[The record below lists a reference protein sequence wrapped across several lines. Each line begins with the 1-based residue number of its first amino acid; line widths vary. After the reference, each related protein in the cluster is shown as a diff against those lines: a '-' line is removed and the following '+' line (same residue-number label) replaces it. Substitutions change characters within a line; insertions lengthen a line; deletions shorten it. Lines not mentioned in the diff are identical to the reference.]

1 METTSIT
8 SIPFNISDATIPTST
23 ITSETTASTVT
34 TTTTSD
40 ENVIIASY
48 DEILPYETNHIIIM
62 ATVIPVLWLSFI
74 VVFFWAKGSTDVV
87 GGIFHPFNGLSRE
100 GKTWG
105 SYELDTVSEA

>member
-1 METTSIT
+1 
-8 SIPFNISDATIPTST
+8 
-23 ITSETTASTVT
+23 
-34 TTTTSD
+34 
-40 ENVIIASY
+40 
-48 DEILPYETNHIIIM
+48 M

-105 SYELDTVSEA
+105 SYELDSVSEA